1 MFRIGMLAAVCAGLQ
16 GCAGVEKAINDRAK
30 EIIDSQKIPDA
41 SLAPEQ
47 IARLEKLSDDSQV
60 VWVKAGTQADGKVFV
75 CYVTKTPQKN
85 IWGKRLRDLV
95 YVHAGVFEGVEA
107 FKELSTQLLTDSG
120 IYECRARGIDPPV
133 RKVLRDRFDFSAN

>member
-1 MFRIGMLAAVCAGLQ
+1 LELLATVCAGPS

-60 VWVKAGTQADGKVFV
+60 VWV
-75 CYVTKTPQKN
+75 
-85 IWGKRLRDLV
+85 
-95 YVHAGVFEGVEA
+95 E
-107 FKELSTQLLTDSG
+107 SG
-120 IYECRARGIDPPV
+120 
-133 RKVLRDRFDFSAN
+133 